1 MRENDGKG
9 TLQTNSVTSE
19 EGVTFYTKLC
29 LMNNLVAYLSWN
41 GINGGD
47 CLLKTQDAAK
57 FLI

>member
-1 MRENDGKG
+1 VRENDGKG

-19 EGVTFYTKLC
+19 EGVTFYIKLC

-47 CLLKTQDAAK
+47 CLLKTQDTAK
-57 FLI
+57 